1 MRRGRVTAIRELA
14 RRVATALTAC
24 AAIVLV
30 AGCAGQPG
38 EDAPAGGDTVE
49 AGAGAAADA
58 AGRDGSAAYGDAAAA
73 GDTVAGG
80 LAHGDTGAADRPP
93 VRGDTGSRARTDAEA
108 RSEPRPDTAWV
119 RIARG
124 RPDTAVAGSFFVR
137 VLPSADPRTVAERH
151 GVEPID
157 VVTDRVRAFYAE
169 LTWGQVECLARD
181 GFVRSLAQEIEGR
194 DADRPPIRGV
204 PISDSGGR

>member
-1 MRRGRVTAIRELA
+1 MRRGRGTAIRELA
-14 RRVATALTAC
+14 HRVGTALTAC

-38 EDAPAGGDTVE
+38 EDAPGGGDTIE
-49 AGAGAAADA
+49 AGAGAATDTV
-58 AGRDGSAAYGDAAAA
+58 GRDDSAAYGDAAA
-73 GDTVAGG
+73 GDTGAAG
-80 LAHGDTGAADRPP
+80 LARGDTGAADRPP
-93 VRGDTGSRARTDAEA
+93 ATGDTGSRARTDAA
-108 RSEPRPDTAWV
+108 TRTEPRPDTAWV

-124 RPDTAVAGSFFVR
+124 RPDTAVAGRFFVR

-151 GVEPID
+151 EVEPID
-157 VVTDRVRAFYAE
+157 VVTERVRAFYAE
-169 LTWGQVECLARD
+169 LTWGQVKCLARD
-181 GFVRSLAQEIEGR
+181 GVVRSLAQEIEGG